1 MYSRGR
7 TLRAPFKVRQVSG
20 YVQSVPYK
28 TPLPCNIWGGY
39 DAIYDREYPPN
50 PLNWSKPY
58 VMVYINTQGEALAS
72 EAYAKAY
79 DRLIAQAK
87 GEASAMLA
95 VNVAERKQ
103 SFEMIAKRATQILGA
118 YRSLKSL
125 DLKGFLKQLGF
136 SRRKTR
142 QQTQWVR
149 VGKGR
154 TYSISA
160 KKVDKDEYALQKR
173 AKSAGSLWL
182 EYWFGWSPLISD
194 IHASVDILQGVSPAA
209 VRRTFRSSGSANSYN
224 LLSKDAYG
232 FSDVRLDVRV
242 GFVANIDITNPDL
255 LKANRLGLIN
265 PATVAWELIP
275 FSFLVDWFI
284 PVSKF
289 LESYTDTLG
298 FRLSRISSS
307 KRITGKFRQ
316 VISHPQRVH
325 NNDSN
330 GYLFVRSIPAT
341 LPVPGLFDRKGTAI
355 QSATRAA
362 TAVSLLTG
370 FLQRSKFSK

>member
-7 TLRAPFKVRQVSG
+7 TLRAPFRVRQVSG
-20 YVQSVPYK
+20 YVQSVPYV
-28 TPLPCNIWGGY
+28 TPLPCNIWGGH
-39 DAIYDREYPPN
+39 DAIYDREYPPD
-50 PLNWSKPY
+50 PLTWSQPY
-58 VMVYINTQGEALAS
+58 VMVYINTRGEALAS
-72 EAYAKAY
+72 QAYAKAY
-79 DRLIAQAK
+79 DRIIAQAK

-103 SFEMIAKRATQILGA
+103 SFDMIAKRAVQLLGA

-136 SRRKTR
+136 SRRKVR
-142 QQTQWVR
+142 RKTQWVR

-154 TYSISA
+154 TYSISES
-160 KKVDKDEYALQKR
+160 KVAKDEYALQKR

-182 EYWFGWSPLISD
+182 EYWFGWSPLLSD

-209 VRRTFRSSGSANSYN
+209 TKRTFRSSGSANSFS
-224 LLSKDAYG
+224 LLSNDAYG
-232 FSDVRLDVRV
+232 FSNVKLDVRV
-242 GFVANIDITNPDL
+242 GITANIDVTNPDL

-289 LESYTDTLG
+289 LESYTDTVG
-298 FRLSRISSS
+298 FTLSRISSS
-307 KRITGKFRQ
+307 KRITGRFRQ
-316 VISHPQRVH
+316 VISHPERVH
-325 NNDSN
+325 SNDSN
-330 GYLFVRSIPAT
+330 GYLFVRSTPAT
-341 LPVPGLFDRKGTAI
+341 LPVPGLFDRRGTAI

-362 TAVSLLTG
+362 TAIALLSG
-370 FLQRSKFSK
+370 FFKTSKFA